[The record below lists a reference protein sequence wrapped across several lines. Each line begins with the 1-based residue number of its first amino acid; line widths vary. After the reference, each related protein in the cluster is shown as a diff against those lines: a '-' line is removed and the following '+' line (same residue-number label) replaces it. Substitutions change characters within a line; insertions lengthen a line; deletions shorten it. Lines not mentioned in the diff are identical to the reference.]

1 MPVSVIMPNAER
13 EATAPYRLT
22 ILNRYDDA
30 EKCFLRIV
38 TFYNYGWKLTPDGPY
53 TAMMT
58 TKKSLVEQFS
68 DAFPGIP
75 MDEWE
80 SLAHTIDDAHDIVS
94 MEEAWMAFL
103 DIYYEYDLADL

>member
-1 MPVSVIMPNAER
+1 MLSVANTYYPTTQTYEQTVSLD
-13 EATAPYRLT
+13 LT
-22 ILNRYDDA
+22 
-30 EKCFLRIV
+30 E
-38 TFYNYGWKLTPDGPY
+38 YGLTSQVFRTTWELTPDGPY

-58 TKKSLVEQFS
+58 TKKPLAEQFS
-68 DAFPGIP
+68 EAFPGIP

-80 SLAHTIDDAHDIVS
+80 SLVHTIDDAHDIVS

>member
-1 MPVSVIMPNAER
+1 MLSVTNVYYPTTQTYEQTVTLDLTQYGLPNQV
-13 EATAPYRLT
+13 
-22 ILNRYDDA
+22 
-30 EKCFLRIV
+30 FRIA
-38 TFYNYGWKLTPDGPY
+38 WKLTPDGPY

-58 TKKSLVEQFS
+58 TKKSLAEQFS